1 MRTISLATR
10 YSASA
15 RARSKCACMRVLSES
30 SPRSSTPASSAGK
43 LSFAKPQSSNRAY
56 VHAAAA
62 STRWRLSC
70 ERATDTATNL
80 REASPAHT
88 RSSAS
93 RDSAAP
99 RRSGSQ
105 PKADATVLSTTSNA
119 WASRAARPSARRS
132 GTHRPKPPIEF
143 TNHHRC
149 GPSAS
154 NEASKFS
161 DAATNAATDGSP
173 TIATSQAS
181 KPLANVS
188 AKSSANATR
197 RSPGRTIPSCDRAT
211 GTCGPAS
218 NRASRAPALKAQV
231 SSSCCT
237 STRHRP
243 FINKNPRCG
252 CSPHR
257 GQRLQYSA
265 DMRRIA

>member
-1 MRTISLATR
+1 M
-10 YSASA
+10 
-15 RARSKCACMRVLSES
+15 
-30 SPRSSTPASSAGK
+30 
-43 LSFAKPQSSNRAY
+43 AKPQPSSRACA
-56 VHAAAA
+56 HSAAA

-70 ERATDTATNL
+70 ERATETATNL
-80 REASPAHT
+80 RGASPAHT

-93 RDSAAP
+93 SDSTAP
-99 RRSGSQ
+99 SRSESQ
-105 PKADATVLSTTSNA
+105 PKADATVLSTTSSA

-132 GTHRPKPPIEF
+132 GTRSPNPPMEL

-149 GPSAS
+149 GPSTS
-154 NEASKFS
+154 NEASKPS
-161 DAATNAATDGSP
+161 DVAANASADGEP
-173 TIATSQAS
+173 TSATSQPS
-181 KPLANVS
+181 KPRANAS
-188 AKSSANATR
+188 AKSSAKATK
-197 RSPGRTIPSCDRAT
+197 RSPGRTIPSCDSAA
-211 GTCGPAS
+211 GTCEASS

-243 FINKNPRCG
+243 FTNKNPRCG